1 MKRTVSD
8 DLWLM
13 LKQAGVRRCY
23 GIVGDA
29 LNPAFEAI
37 DRHPEIEF
45 IHVRHEEWGAFAAS
59 ADARV
64 SGEIVAVCGTAG
76 PGVTHLM
83 NGLIDAL
90 RENAKVLVIGGDV
103 HTDIMDTSG
112 LQEVN
117 PYELFRPG
125 AHFVGRVVSSRQA
138 RAVFTEA
145 LNVCRAK
152 SGPAVISLP
161 GDIAGEDSPLEH
173 PPVYRPLPEPELVP
187 SASDLAAVTQLINA
201 AKSVTIFGGAGC
213 AGAVDGVISLA
224 HKLAAPVGF
233 SFKGKSHLE
242 ADNPYA
248 VGMTGLLGY
257 GGCHEALKS
266 ADLVLLLGTDFPYPD
281 FLTVGH
287 AKFVQVDTR
296 SERLGRRVPVEV
308 GIAADVASVL
318 TQLEPLVNERDDRGH
333 LDGALKVSEH
343 WHKKRQ
349 AYVDSGDERSPI
361 RPEFVAATLNE
372 LMADNAI
379 VTVDTGTPVIWTA
392 HHIEFS
398 GERMHLGSNSWAS
411 MANASPNAFGV
422 WKAAPDR
429 QVVALCGDGGFSML
443 AFGDLITEV
452 KAKARVVHVIF
463 NNRLLDFVNIEQQ
476 EAGMRPWGTDLD
488 DIDFARVAEAFG
500 AKGITCKDPATLRD
514 DLRAA
519 LEHDGGPV
527 VVDVHVD
534 KFALA
539 APAGVPIAT
548 AEGFTKSLVKQS
560 LHGGFTKVVHEALD
574 NLKLI

>member
-13 LKQAGVRRCY
+13 LKQAGVKRCY

-103 HTDIMDTSG
+103 RTDIMDTSG

-117 PYELFRPG
+117 PYELYRPG
-125 AHFVGRVVSSRQA
+125 AHFVGRVVSAKQA

-145 LNVCRAK
+145 LDVCSAK

-161 GDIAGEDSPLEH
+161 GDIAGADSPLAH
-173 PPVYRPLPEPELVP
+173 PPTYRPLPAPELVP
-187 SASDLAAVTQLINA
+187 SVGDLAAVAQLINEA
-201 AKSVTIFGGAGC
+201 NRVTIFGGAGC
-213 AGAVDGVISLA
+213 ADSVDAVKRLA
-224 HKLAAPVGF
+224 EKLHAPIGF
-233 SFKGKSHLE
+233 SFKGKPHLE
-242 ADNPYA
+242 SANPNA

-257 GGCHEALKS
+257 GGCHEALKT
-266 ADLVLLLGTDFPYPD
+266 ADVVLLLGTDFPYPD
-281 FLTVGH
+281 FLAVGH

-296 SERLGRRVPVEV
+296 SERLGRRVPLEI
-308 GIAADVASVL
+308 GIAADVAQVL
-318 TQLEPLVNERDDRGH
+318 AQLEPLVTARTDRGH
-333 LDGALKVSEH
+333 LEHALAISAH
-343 WHKKRQ
+343 WHEKQR
-349 AYVDSGDERSPI
+349 AYVDGGEHRSPI
-361 RPEFVAATLNE
+361 RPEFVAAALND
-372 LMADNAI
+372 LMDDDAI
-379 VTVDTGTPVIWTA
+379 VTIDTGTPVIWAA
-392 HHIEFS
+392 HHIEFR
-398 GERMHLGSNSWAS
+398 GDRTHLGSYSWAS
-411 MANASPNAFGV
+411 MANASPNAFGA

-452 KAKARVVHVIF
+452 RAKARVVHVIF
-463 NNRLLDFVNIEQQ
+463 TNGLLDFVNIEQQ
-476 EAGMRPWGTDLD
+476 EAGMRPWGTELD
-488 DIDFARVAEAFG
+488 DIEFAKVAEAFG
-500 AKGITCKDPATLRD
+500 AKGIKCEDPATLVD
-514 DLRAA
+514 DLREA
-519 LEHDGGPV
+519 LAHEGGPV
-527 VVDVHVD
+527 VVDVRVD

-539 APAGVPIAT
+539 TPASVPLAT
-548 AEGFTKSLVKQS
+548 AEGFAKSLVKQS
-560 LHGGFTKVVHEALD
+560 LHGGFTRVVHEALD
-574 NLKLI
+574 NLKLV